1 MALPLILAGIQVAG
15 GIAGAI
21 QGNQQKQKQKGVIG
35 QAYRLGR
42 ERLNVRQGDQ
52 RRGQAEGLV
61 ARGLAGG
68 GVRASNRAVSP
79 VTPGRVTSVARGTG
93 PVDALRG
100 TGPGITR
107 SGGTPRVGVTG
118 ARTLGQQQQMDLTR
132 EQQFEQDALLENR
145 NAALAGLNA
154 DATNALVGNIGGA
167 IGGAIQGYNAGQ
179 TYNAYRGID
188 PVMPLE
194 RGAWSQPAVDSLNI
208 FERTG

>member
-15 GIAGAI
+15 GIAGGI
-21 QGNQQKQKQKGVIG
+21 QANQQKQKQKGVIG

-79 VTPGRVTSVARGTG
+79 VTPGRVISVAPGTS
-93 PVDALRG
+93 PADALRG
-100 TGPGITR
+100 RGPGVTR
-107 SGGTPRVGVTG
+107 SAGTPRVSVTG
-118 ARTLGQQQQMDLTR
+118 ARTLGQQQQLDLTR
-132 EQQFEQDALLENR
+132 EQQFEQDALLEQR
-145 NAALAGLNA
+145 NAANAGLSA

-167 IGGAIQGYNAGQ
+167 IGGAIQGYQAGQ
-179 TYNAYRGID
+179 QYNAYKGID
-188 PVMPLE
+188 PVSPLE
-194 RGAWSQPAVDSLNI
+194 RGAWSQPAVDALNV
-208 FERTG
+208 FNQSG